1 MDKMKQL
8 SQEEAIKLAKSEEWK
23 TWTKEKIA
31 WFQIHQ
37 DRLCIPF
44 SVFHEAVE
52 HVLGRPVF
60 THEFGL
66 NHDGLI
72 AEMEGKIPK
81 PTIEDVINLLPKNK
95 TLIFNIGPKD
105 EKEDE
110 K

>member
-8 SQEEAIKLAKSEEWK
+8 SEEEAINIAKSGVWK

-44 SVFHEAVE
+44 NVFQDAVSY
-52 HVLGRPVF
+52 VLDRPVW

-66 NHDGLI
+66 NRDGLI
-72 AEMEGKIPK
+72 AEMEGKISK
-81 PTIEDVINLLPKNK
+81 PTLDDIVNLIPKDK
-95 TLIFNIGPKD
+95 RILIFTDK
-105 EKEDE
+105 KEDE

>member
-8 SQEEAIKLAKSEEWK
+8 SEEEAINIAKSGVWK

-37 DRLCIPF
+37 DRLCVPF
-44 SVFHEAVE
+44 DVFQGAVE

-60 THEFGL
+60 THEFSSL

-72 AEMEGKIPK
+72 DEMEGKISK
-81 PTIEDVINLLPKNK
+81 PTLDDIVNLIPKDK
-95 TLIFNIGPKD
+95 RILIFTDK
-105 EKEDE
+105 KEDE